1 MESLIFPNIII
12 RNGSL
17 KLKISLKKNEILYL
31 ETFVLNQLFKSIDN
45 IKLASLIKV
54 SKVTSLQPSS
64 LDCELSSLH
73 IVEISYTMSQ
83 IK

>member
-17 KLKISLKKNEILYL
+17 KLKISFFLKNEILYL

-54 SKVTSLQPSS
+54 SKVTSMQPSS

-73 IVEISYTMSQ
+73 IVEIS
-83 IK
+83 